1 MIQNFKKNKELLENM
16 ILWYNCDDRNDGL
29 QTVSSASPSCP
40 ITHLSR
46 WDNERRL
53 SAHSS
58 VCCDTLLVVYYCLL
72 GSFWSGSSNT
82 TVFLHLQA
90 KILGG
95 VGKNLIEQYQLKFE
109 CTIALPPNFVNM
121 PTVWG
126 SSAKLKNSF
135 NLVKPSNWCQD

>member
-1 MIQNFKKNKELLENM
+1 MLRSM
-16 ILWYNCDDRNDGL
+16 ILWYCAYSDDGP
-29 QTVSSASPSCP
+29 QTVSSASSLCP

-82 TVFLHLQA
+82 TVSLHLQA

-109 CTIALPPNFVNM
+109 CTIALPPNFVSM

-126 SSAKLKNSF
+126 SSAKLKNSL